1 MDVETDSV
9 STEPVE
15 ASSEPVE
22 ATQGAP
28 AAQLTEET
36 PKAEEGKPAAEAWAK
51 LRRAEERAR
60 REREEAKAEAKRVAE
75 ERAQIEALKAEAEE
89 LRRKVSLD
97 AYDDP
102 LQWLE
107 ATGVDYDDLTRRIL
121 SQPPA
126 KAKPSREVEE
136 LRAKLDKLEAE
147 REAERKAA
155 EERAQAGAWS
165 QVVSA
170 FEEQIAPP
178 AEGEHAFELLHA
190 EWSADRAGVEATL
203 REMAEQ
209 QPELSVAEAAELYEK
224 FIVEQTK
231 RRLGAKKLRAMMSA
245 EADPK
250 QSTTATRQA
259 PTGSQASEGG
269 PRTLSHVDS
278 SERATD
284 VATSKPLHEMTL
296 YERRQW
302 EKESEAR
309 AAKALEDLW
318 RSRSA

>member
-121 SQPPA
+121 SQP
-126 KAKPSREVEE
+126 KPSREVEE

-165 QVVSA
+165 EVMRA
-170 FEEQIAPP
+170 FEEHIAPP
-178 AEGEHAFELLHA
+178 AEGEHEFELLHA
-190 EWSADRAGVEATL
+190 EWSADRASIESEL

-209 QPELSVAEAAELYEK
+209 KPELSVAEAAEL
-224 FIVEQTK
+224 
-231 RRLGAKKLRAMMSA
+231 
-245 EADPK
+245 
-250 QSTTATRQA
+250 
-259 PTGSQASEGG
+259 
-269 PRTLSHVDS
+269 
-278 SERATD
+278 
-284 VATSKPLHEMTL
+284 
-296 YERRQW
+296 
-302 EKESEAR
+302 
-309 AAKALEDLW
+309 
-318 RSRSA
+318 